1 MKLLG
6 FTLVCDA
13 FSDKVYKL
21 VGFSTS
27 IEDSFS
33 TSGFNA
39 IAPSGLT
46 WDGDNVLLSCTA
58 RDAIFKLAGFSST
71 VLDSISTLDIDTG
84 ATYPCGLAWDGSNT
98 LFCDGA
104 SKRLYQLDGFSTTLL
119 NSFSATD
126 IDPSA
131 VPLGLGWD
139 GEHLLYCD
147 NYKNALYRLDGF
159 SSEVVDSI
167 ATTDIESGAHM
178 PAGAAFDG
186 SNVLFSDINTDK
198 LYQLDGFG
206 TAVLKS
212 FSIQSI
218 DPLAG
223 NPSGLEYQRVSAQVT
238 TYLYTGETPT
248 GSEISTLF
256 LNTDD
261 SNVETFKVAIPK
273 SASSSHFSFWKHVS
287 LYLTDWGDY
296 SQINNIK
303 FYCDGAI
310 DWEGCTLRCA
320 QVANYTQATGVV
332 GETGDEA
339 STNHADTPTMLD
351 VQNYTEEAPLSL
363 EGSLQKPNTGKVL
376 SGYLLLQLE
385 VSATATAGT
394 LPEESLLWEF
404 DEV

>member
-1 MKLLG
+1 MG
-6 FTLVCDA
+6 YTLVCDNM
-13 FSDKVYKL
+13 SDKVYKL
-21 VGFSTS
+21 VGFSNS

-39 IAPSGLT
+39 TASNGLT
-46 WDGDNVLLSCTA
+46 WDGNNVLLSCTA
-58 RDAIFKLAGFSST
+58 RDKIFKLDGFGST
-71 VLDSISTLDIDTG
+71 VLDSISTLDIDVG
-84 ATYPCGLAWDGSNT
+84 ATYPCGLAWDGNNT
-98 LFCDGA
+98 LFCDGS
-104 SKRLYQLDGFSTTLL
+104 SKRLYQLAGFSTTLL
-119 NSFSATD
+119 NSFSATE
-126 IDPSA
+126 IDPGA

-159 SSEVVDSI
+159 SSSVVDSI
-167 ATTDIESGAHM
+167 ATTDVESAAHM

-186 SNVLFSDINTDK
+186 NNVLFSDINTDK
-198 LYQLDGFG
+198 LYQLDGFS

-212 FSIQSI
+212 FSITSV

-238 TYLYTGETPT
+238 TYLYTGEEPT
-248 GSEISTLF
+248 GAEISTLF

-261 SNVETFKVAIPK
+261 NNVETFKVAIPK
-273 SASSSHFSFWKHVS
+273 SASSLHFSFWKHVS

-296 SQINNIK
+296 NQINNVK
-303 FYCDGAI
+303 FYCDGEI
-310 DWEGCTLRCA
+310 GWEGCTLRCA
-320 QVANYTQATGVV
+320 QVTNYMQATGVV

-339 STNHADTPTMLD
+339 AANHVDSPTMVD
-351 VQNYTEEAPLSL
+351 VQNYTEEAPLHL
-363 EGSLQKPNTGKVL
+363 EGGLQKPGVGKVL

-385 VSATATAGT
+385 VSTSATAGV
-394 LPEESLLWEF
+394 LPEKSLLWEF